1 MLHIIDVKLSSHN
14 KAPSN
19 RLLQDAKQKRLSV
32 LVEAMKTYSPQYDG
46 LDYISETIR
55 HIVTLAQL
63 DTPTPLST
71 ANCTSTISDW
81 TDILASQPGHYLR
94 LAMTMDLSL
103 AKGRLPEESDFPVSL
118 RGLFSSGYSPVK
130 ALLTGAAASAGMP
143 AQPANTQPQPVQHE
157 PQFNINYDHFDFNTT
172 GRPTPTPNIPRGPG
186 TVHSLPSDTDTDSPA
201 ESATQATP
209 AASINTTAN
218 ADLLFH
224 PASVTSGDTPMVSN
238 FLGPD
243 FEMDGLAGEALAAQF
258 FSQEGPST
266 VDGSGSKDREGGIFS
281 GDEAMTA
288 GEMDEWMRDAWG
300 GELEVR

>member
-14 KAPSN
+14 KTPSN
-19 RLLQDAKQKRLSV
+19 RLQQESKQKRLSV

-63 DTPTPLST
+63 DTPTPLSM
-71 ANCTSTISDW
+71 ANTTNTISDW

-130 ALLTGAAASAGMP
+130 GLLTGGAASTGMP
-143 AQPANTQPQPVQHE
+143 AHPANTRPQAVHHA
-157 PQFNINYDHFDFNTT
+157 PQFEMNYDHFDFNTAS
-172 GRPTPTPNIPRGPG
+172 RPSPMSNIPRGPG

-201 ESATQATP
+201 ESATP
-209 AASINTTAN
+209 AASTNTTAN

-224 PASVTSGDTPMVSN
+224 PASMSSGDTPMVSN
-238 FLGPD
+238 FLGPE

-266 VDGSGSKDREGGIFS
+266 VGSSGSKDREGGMFT